1 MLKRMIKTA
10 RNLPLRLKLSIL
22 VVGSMTLI
30 LLTNLFMYL
39 NLNRITK
46 QMDEIYVGNVKLNE
60 LGDALVQ
67 VQNSMTNYLDTKS
80 TDSLEDYYD
89 AEQKYKNMLDG
100 LETRVTDN
108 QLKMMERSIYFMSDS
123 YLQLTSETIEAKRG
137 RNVEK
142 YKEHYEEAGE
152 IYDLINVYIMSLNN
166 FRFRANTE
174 SYNAFISSVG
184 YLEIIVIIMFG
195 IMAVFDIML
204 VVAVTSNIT
213 QPLHELALAANKVSS
228 GKLDETPVVKV
239 HSEDEVG
246 VVTMAFNQ
254 MVSSIP
260 GYMERLR
267 VSMEKEQFMK
277 EKELLM
283 EANLKDARLK
293 ILQAQIN
300 PHFLFNTMNAG
311 TQLAMMEHADKT
323 YEYIQ
328 NVASFFRYN
337 ISKNDEVTLR
347 QEIELVDIYIY
358 ILNVRFS
365 GDIHFTKNIED
376 DSLLDIMLPSMIIQ
390 PIVENSINYGIR
402 SIEREGIIDLSI
414 YQVDDNVCISVMDNG
429 IGMSQELIHKIL
441 SGEYK
446 DSDSQSSNTTD
457 STDMEEKKG
466 NGVGLQNVMERLRL
480 YFDST
485 NSFEIISGGRDQG
498 TEVVITIPL
507 NHKM

>member
-1 MLKRMIKTA
+1 M
-10 RNLPLRLKLSIL
+10 
-22 VVGSMTLI
+22 
-30 LLTNLFMYL
+30 
-39 NLNRITK
+39 
-46 QMDEIYVGNVKLNE
+46 
-60 LGDALVQ
+60 
-67 VQNSMTNYLDTKS
+67 
-80 TDSLEDYYD
+80 
-89 AEQKYKNMLDG
+89 
-100 LETRVTDN
+100 
-108 QLKMMERSIYFMSDS
+108 
-123 YLQLTSETIEAKRG
+123 
-137 RNVEK
+137 
-142 YKEHYEEAGE
+142 
-152 IYDLINVYIMSLNN
+152 
-166 FRFRANTE
+166 
-174 SYNAFISSVG
+174 
-184 YLEIIVIIMFG
+184 
-195 IMAVFDIML
+195 
-204 VVAVTSNIT
+204 
-213 QPLHELALAANKVSS
+213 
-228 GKLDETPVVKV
+228 VKV

-390 PIVENSINYGIR
+390 PIVENSINYGIL
-402 SIEREGIIDLSI
+402 G
-414 YQVDDNVCISVMDNG
+414 
-429 IGMSQELIHKIL
+429 
-441 SGEYK
+441 
-446 DSDSQSSNTTD
+446 
-457 STDMEEKKG
+457 
-466 NGVGLQNVMERLRL
+466 
-480 YFDST
+480 
-485 NSFEIISGGRDQG
+485 
-498 TEVVITIPL
+498 
-507 NHKM
+507 